1 MTIISTSSNA
11 LLSELSGGVA
21 PQVDY
26 MFGIGLVK
34 ESDAV
39 YFQYLGDDS
48 KEAFVYQNGKPVTRF
63 PNVRITGLS
72 IGEDIGEFNQT
83 KLNVFIET
91 QQGSSIML
99 TSGLTTLW
107 SKCMITGLMGLFVQD
122 SLNSIINIDTWKGTS
137 KLKPCFA
144 AVRNNGIKVVN
155 EEIKEQLNQADKAEK
170 EQIVRDC
177 VALISE
183 AVTGLPVI
191 STTVEDTPVTNSQLA
206 AGAGDF

>member
-144 AVRNNGIKVVN
+144 AVRKNGIKVVN
-155 EEIKEQLNQADKAEK
+155 EEIKEQLNEADKAEK
-170 EQIVRDC
+170 EQIIRDC

-191 STTVEDTPVTNSQLA
+191 ATAVEDTPVTNSQLA

>member
-11 LLSELSGGVA
+11 LLSELSGGNA

-48 KEAFVYQNGKPVTRF
+48 KEALVYENGKPVTRF

-72 IGEDIGEFNQT
+72 IGEGIGEFNQT

-107 SKCMITGLMGLFVQD
+107 SKCIITGLMGLFVQD

-155 EEIKEQLNQADKAEK
+155 EEIKEQINQADKAEK
-170 EQIVRDC
+170 EQIIRDC

-191 STTVEDTPVTNSQLA
+191 ATPVEDTPVTNSQLA
-206 AGAGDF
+206 AVAGDF

>member
-48 KEAFVYQNGKPVTRF
+48 KEAFVHQNGKPVTRF

-144 AVRNNGIKVVN
+144 AIRNNGIKVVN
-155 EEIKEQLNQADKAEK
+155 EEIKEQLNEADKAEK
-170 EQIVRDC
+170 EQIIRDC
-177 VALISE
+177 VSLISE
-183 AVTGLPVI
+183 TITGLPVI
-191 STTVEDTPVTNSQLA
+191 ATAVEDTPVTNSQLA

>member
-107 SKCMITGLMGLFVQD
+107 SKCIITGLMGLFVQD
-122 SLNSIINIDTWKGTS
+122 SLDSIINIDTWKGTS

-144 AVRNNGIKVVN
+144 AIRNNGIKVVN
-155 EEIKEQLNQADKAEK
+155 EEIKEQLNEADKAEK
-170 EQIVRDC
+170 EQIIRDC

-183 AVTGLPVI
+183 AVTGLPVVA
-191 STTVEDTPVTNSQLA
+191 TAVEDAPVTNSQLA
-206 AGAGDF
+206 AAAGDF

>member
-107 SKCMITGLMGLFVQD
+107 SKCIITGLMGLFVQD

-155 EEIKEQLNQADKAEK
+155 EEIKEQLNEADKAEK
-170 EQIVRDC
+170 EQIIRDC

-191 STTVEDTPVTNSQLA
+191 ATAVEDTPVTNSQLA

>member
-155 EEIKEQLNQADKAEK
+155 EEIKEQLNEADKAEK
-170 EQIVRDC
+170 EQIIRDC

-183 AVTGLPVI
+183 AITGLPVI
-191 STTVEDTPVTNSQLA
+191 ATAVEDTPVTNSQLA

>member
-11 LLSELSGGVA
+11 LLSELSGGSA

-48 KEAFVYQNGKPVTRF
+48 KEAFVYENGKPVTRF

-107 SKCMITGLMGLFVQD
+107 SKCIITGLMGLFVQD

>member
-155 EEIKEQLNQADKAEK
+155 EEIKEQLNEADKAEK
-170 EQIVRDC
+170 EQIIRDC

-191 STTVEDTPVTNSQLA
+191 ATAVEDTPVTNSQLA

>member
-191 STTVEDTPVTNSQLA
+191 ATTVEDTPVTNSQLA